1 MAVKP
6 DRERERERESQ
17 CCGDLVGCSVYVA
30 EAQIHYYWMLLYITT
45 RCRELYYRMVLS
57 VCLSVHPV
65 WSIAPECLL
74 LWTANLEDVFP
85 ITRLTYTLIIGEKL
99 KLKFHMDPVNVRIG
113 GTVLL
118 MTEVCREDV
127 DTSLVMLLWH
137 FHNAALQHKPCLGFR
152 SV

>member
-1 MAVKP
+1 
-6 DRERERERESQ
+6 
-17 CCGDLVGCSVYVA
+17 
-30 EAQIHYYWMLLYITT
+30 
-45 RCRELYYRMVLS
+45 
-57 VCLSVHPV
+57 
-65 WSIAPECLL
+65 
-74 LWTANLEDVFP
+74 
-85 ITRLTYTLIIGEKL
+85 
-99 KLKFHMDPVNVRIG
+99 MDPVNVRIG